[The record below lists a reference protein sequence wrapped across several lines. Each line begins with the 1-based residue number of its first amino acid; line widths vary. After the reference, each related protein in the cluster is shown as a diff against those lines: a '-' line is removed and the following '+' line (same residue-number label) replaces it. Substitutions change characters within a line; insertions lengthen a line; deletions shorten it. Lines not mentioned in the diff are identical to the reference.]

1 MVNLPFSGHTN
12 PTLGLAKV
20 LVDLGHHVSYINA
33 PDWKKKLKEPALHL
47 FHTIITRKHFLPLK
61 RKSKAGLL
69 PTKLSRG

>member
-33 PDWKKKLKEPALHL
+33 PDWKEKIERNERG
-47 FHTIITRKHFLPLK
+47 TIKGTDGEGADGRT
-61 RKSKAGLL
+61 S
-69 PTKLSRG
+69 